1 MGCVVNC
8 FPQFGLSTLT
18 SYTSS
23 QKVHTYYVLNRQKC
37 TERNS
42 YVIKS
47 KQTNKQ
53 KTESLKLKGIKKF
66 QKIFYLILN
75 ISIFFLSINA
85 YKKLCLK
92 ITFYSTLKFFC
103 LFQTKVIWFVVL
115 LIFTLP
121 PLDFL
126 KILLSIGNTLNSLTN
141 TNIYIEGWEIRS
153 LSVFPAFLYESL
165 AKIAVAC
172 ESYQP
177 K

>member
-18 SYTSS
+18 SYRSS

-53 KTESLKLKGIKKF
+53 KKVSLKLKGIKKF
-66 QKIFYLILN
+66 QNIFYLILN

-103 LFQTKVIWFVVL
+103 LFQTKVFDLQCYSYL
-115 LIFTLP
+115 LFHPWI
-121 PLDFL
+121 FL
-126 KILLSIGNTLNSLTN
+126 KFYFLLETPWTLSQILTYTLRD
-141 TNIYIEGWEIRS
+141 G
-153 LSVFPAFLYESL
+153 
-165 AKIAVAC
+165 K
-172 ESYQP
+172 
-177 K
+177 